1 MKYEIKISEK
11 EDSEYVEEKLN
22 EYLASVAPPETGAEN
37 EELVFKVEDEGKV
50 VGGCIIEL
58 YEWNWGRMLLEA
70 LWVDE
75 KYRHQGIGSMLIKK
89 AEQTAREKGCY
100 IACISTTDFQ
110 ARGLYEKHGYKVF
123 TVTKDCPRG
132 HESYTLAKLL
142 DRDTKDYIPK
152 NNAAV
157 EKFEVK
163 PGTEDDADIIE
174 NGLDGYCALF
184 APETHGYIKIN
195 KKIVDENGNIIAGII
210 SGINGWDYCFVS
222 VIWVNE
228 AYRKQGFGSHILS
241 KIEREAKEKGAY
253 IMLTYASDWNIDF
266 FKKQG
271 YAIRGEFDDL
281 PRGHRSFELMK
292 TL

>member
-1 MKYEIKISEK
+1 MNYETQTSAK
-11 EDSEYVEEKLN
+11 EDSEYVEGKLN
-22 EYLASVAPPETGAEN
+22 EYLSSVAPPEPGAKN
-37 EELVFKVEDEGKV
+37 EELVFKVEDSGKV

-75 KYRHQGIGSMLIKK
+75 KYRHQGIGSMLIRK

-100 IACISTTDFQ
+100 IACLGTTDFQ

-132 HESYTLAKLL
+132 HESYTLAKRL
-142 DRDTKDYIPK
+142 DRDLPDYIPK
-152 NNAAV
+152 NNAAA

-163 PGTEDDADIIE
+163 PGAEEDADVIE
-174 NGLDGYCALF
+174 DGLDSYGELF
-184 APETHGYIKIN
+184 APETHDYIKIN
-195 KKIVDENGNIIAGII
+195 KKLVDENGNIIAGII
-210 SGINGWDYCFVS
+210 SGINGWDYCFLS
-222 VIWVNE
+222 VIWVDE
-228 AYRKQGFGSHILS
+228 AYRNQGFGSQLLA
-241 KIEREAKEKGAY
+241 KIEHEAKEKGAY
-253 IMLTYASDWNIDF
+253 MVLTYASDWNIDF

-271 YAIRGEFDDL
+271 YTIRGEFDDL

-292 TL
+292 ML